1 MSRGLF
7 LSAVALAWLRR
18 RGGHEYLYPLGI
30 TLHQILGD
38 CLLKYL
44 NSRILVGA
52 AVIAAKEVAQRQRQL
67 TA

>member
-7 LSAVALAWLRR
+7 LSAIALTWLGRW
-18 RGGHEYLYPLGI
+18 GGHEHLYPFGI
-30 TLHQILGD
+30 ALHQIIRN

-44 NSRILVGA
+44 DSCILVGA
-52 AVIAAKEVAQRQRQL
+52 AVITAKEVAQRQRQL